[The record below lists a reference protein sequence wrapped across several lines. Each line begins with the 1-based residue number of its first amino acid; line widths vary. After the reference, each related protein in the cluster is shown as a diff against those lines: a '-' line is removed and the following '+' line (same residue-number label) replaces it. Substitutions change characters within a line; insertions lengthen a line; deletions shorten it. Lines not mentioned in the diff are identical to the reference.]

1 MRRLLTRSAALTGA
15 VTLALAGALAPAS
28 AAMPSADRAAAE
40 CFEPAD
46 VGAGARGD
54 GDEHRGPD
62 HRDVSSSEQ
71 RAIENRTDRILA
83 NKNVSRAE
91 AKRQAAADSI
101 PVYFHVIRAED
112 GSGDVT
118 DRQIAAQMRV
128 LNETFAGD
136 ESREAS
142 NTGFTFTLAGTERY
156 NNDTWHQD
164 KASQK
169 YRSLTRQGGADAL
182 NIWLVEFGPLGVA
195 TFPWDYAKKGDIDG
209 IRVHFESL
217 PGGAYGTDFSLGETA
232 THEAGH
238 WLGLFH
244 TFQGGCQPVN
254 DGVNDTPAQSS
265 PTSGCPEGRNSCELP
280 GLDPIHNYMDYSFDS
295 CYDRFSDGQTL
306 RMADMFAAY
315 RS

>member
-40 CFEPAD
+40 CIDPAD
-46 VGAGARGD
+46 GGASARGG

-62 HRDVSSSEQ
+62 HRDVSTREQ
-71 RAIENRTDRILA
+71 RAIEKRTDRILA
-83 NKNVSRAE
+83 DKNVSRAE
-91 AKRQAAADSI
+91 ARRQAAAASI
-101 PVYFHVIRAED
+101 PVYFHVMQAED
-112 GSGDVT
+112 GSGNVT
-118 DRQIAAQMRV
+118 DQQIAAQMRV
-128 LNETFAGD
+128 LNTTFAGG
-136 ESREAS
+136 ESKDAS
-142 NTGFTFTLAGTERY
+142 NTGFSFTLAGVDRY
-156 NNDTWHQD
+156 LNDSWHQD
-164 KASQK
+164 KASQN

-182 NIWLVEFGPLGVA
+182 NIWLVDFKYLGIA
-195 TFPWDYAKKGDIDG
+195 TFPWDYAKQGDVDG
-209 IRVHFESL
+209 IRVHYASL
-217 PGGAYGTDFSLGETA
+217 PGGEIENYNLGETA

-265 PTSGCPEGRNSCELP
+265 PTSGCPGGRDSCELP

-315 RS
+315 RA